1 MEGGKFLMI
10 SCHITR
16 VLLLAMGLSRPFINI
31 LVSSTV
37 MCLVYTAFFPGVGI
51 QEAVLEDSEEKL
63 GTIVGFLSQ
72 GRYMLILL
80 LSHMTIL
87 NAE

>member
-1 MEGGKFLMI
+1 
-10 SCHITR
+10 
-16 VLLLAMGLSRPFINI
+16 
-31 LVSSTV
+31 